1 MMRRVVVDTN
11 VFIATLLSAVGDNRR
26 VIRACLMQLVVP
38 LMSTTLL
45 CEFEDVLGRSELMLK
60 CPLPTRDREA
70 LLDAFLSVSEWV
82 HIHYLWRPN
91 LPDEG
96 DNHLMELA
104 VAGNANAIVTNNIR
118 DFTRGELIFPNIRIL
133 TPKQFLEELPW
144 PS

>member
-1 MMRRVVVDTN
+1 MRRIVVDTN
-11 VFIATLLSAVGDNRR
+11 VFIAALLSAVGDNRR
-26 VIRACLMQLVVP
+26 VIRACLMQMVVP

-60 CPLPTRDREA
+60 CPLPAKDREA

-82 HIHYLWRPN
+82 NIHYLWRPN

-104 VAGNANAIVTNNIR
+104 VAGNANVIVTNNIR
-118 DFTRGELIFPNIRIL
+118 DLTRGELIFPNIQIL
-133 TPKQFLEELPW
+133 TPKQFLEGLPW